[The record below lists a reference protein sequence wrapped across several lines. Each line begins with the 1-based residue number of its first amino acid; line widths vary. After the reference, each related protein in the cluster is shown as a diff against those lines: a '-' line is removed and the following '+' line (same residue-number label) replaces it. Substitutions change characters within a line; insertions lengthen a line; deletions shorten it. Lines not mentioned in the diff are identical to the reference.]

1 MAILGTSTI
10 DSISIS
16 TADGIQMNG
25 NLIYANGTQA
35 AQLVNYMS
43 TSIGT
48 TTATSYTWY
57 LSAAY
62 GAANNKYSLA
72 HPATS
77 LAITIN
83 PLNCENYQYFMM
95 RQSTNTC
102 TVTLTTISGYTVV
115 TKGNVTSFT
124 VAAGQTIE
132 FCAIVVGTYIYVTYT
147 IFG

>member
-25 NLIYANGTQA
+25 HLIYANGTQA
-35 AQLVNYMS
+35 AQLVNYTS
-43 TSIGT
+43 TNIGT
-48 TTATSYTWY
+48 PTTSYTWY
-57 LSAAY
+57 LSYAY

-72 HPATS
+72 HTATS
-77 LAITIN
+77 LAVTIN
-83 PLNCENYQYFMM
+83 PLICENYQYFML

-132 FCAIVVGTYIYVTYT
+132 FCAIVVETYIYVTYT